1 VFGLEKGEVHDF
13 KNVTDEELLPYC
25 MNDANIVKTVFI
37 QYIDFLKQH
46 DLGNFAV
53 TAAGQSFNA
62 YRHRFMR
69 EKSILIHGDDK
80 IYPLEQA
87 SYRGG
92 RTDIFKQGEYHDII
106 KLDINSMYPYVMA
119 THKYPTRPLSKEP
132 ITGLTV
138 DDLKKSLAE
147 GKFVV
152 ADLDI
157 IIHEPFLAVKRT
169 KLLFP
174 VGGISN
180 AYMTSPEIEYLLS
193 SPDVGEVVKVNSAMV
208 YEQEQIFSSY
218 VDYFYKLK
226 SESKTPVMREL
237 SKLFLNSLYGKFGQ
251 RQNGD
256 ISLDTS
262 PENDIISQEN
272 NIGSWFI
279 LEGEEKHKIMR
290 IGDKFYRVEPQLPTP
305 GKQSSPII
313 SSAVTSYARIY
324 LWHLMKCCGVENVY
338 YCDTDSI
345 FTNRRGYER
354 LEALGYI
361 DNKRLG
367 KLKVEGIGNCILRG
381 PKDYDWIDADTG
393 QLKRTI
399 KGVPRNS
406 VQQEDGGYSY
416 RQWETGVNRYRHNS
430 TEEVQIKNSVKYLS
444 RQYDK
449 GFVDD
454 SGQVHPFTFNEI
466 GGEKFAF
473 KPSRVVIPKETA
485 RPSISK
491 HELKRR
497 INYVHEVTGL
507 DMFSSRAM
515 LSLVNSLGY
524 EHDTFPW
531 DELDSSLS
539 YNEQVQQ
546 VHDLAGTHLSSVQE
560 SRLIKLYNE
569 LKLKAQLDPIK
580 YRDELEGVERE
591 LMNINLSYD

>member
-1 VFGLEKGEVHDF
+1 MERGKGDILKAHYLKQNASNELPSRVICVDTETTITQGENGEKHTLRLGASYYLKRRGTDWEESLFTFKSKEEFWGYLDNLLLKRTTLYIVGHNMAYDYAILDLDNWLSTREFTIDQFVINQAFIISAHKDKTSIKIIDTMNWFKAPLKKLGEVFGLEKGEVHDF
-13 KNVTDEELLPYC
+13 KNVSDEELLPYC

-37 QYIDFLKQH
+37 QYIDFLKKH

-69 EKSILIHGDDK
+69 ERSILIHGNEK
-80 IYPLEQA
+80 IYRLEQA

-119 THKYPTRPLSKEP
+119 THKYPIRPLSKEP

-138 DDLKKSLAE
+138 DDIKAALAE

-193 SPDVGEVVKVNSAMV
+193 SPDVGEIVRVNSAMV

-218 VDYFYKLK
+218 VDYFYQLK

-272 NIGSWFI
+272 NIGSWFVI
-279 LEGEEKHKIMR
+279 EGEEKHKIMR

-345 FTNRRGYER
+345 FTNRQGYER

-367 KLKVEGIGNCILRG
+367 KLKVEGLGI
-381 PKDYDWIDADTG
+381 
-393 QLKRTI
+393 
-399 KGVPRNS
+399 
-406 VQQEDGGYSY
+406 
-416 RQWETGVNRYRHNS
+416 
-430 TEEVQIKNSVKYLS
+430 
-444 RQYDK
+444 
-449 GFVDD
+449 
-454 SGQVHPFTFNEI
+454 
-466 GGEKFAF
+466 AF
-473 KPSRVVIPKETA
+473 
-485 RPSISK
+485 
-491 HELKRR
+491 
-497 INYVHEVTGL
+497 
-507 DMFSSRAM
+507 
-515 LSLVNSLGY
+515 
-524 EHDTFPW
+524 
-531 DELDSSLS
+531 
-539 YNEQVQQ
+539 
-546 VHDLAGTHLSSVQE
+546 
-560 SRLIKLYNE
+560 
-569 LKLKAQLDPIK
+569 
-580 YRDELEGVERE
+580 
-591 LMNINLSYD
+591 